1 MFESLPCQSQGNKCR
16 NSILITCHYPDII
29 VVAAVFYDHWH
40 NPKSDL
46 GGHFNAI
53 CLKSNRKVQTAI
65 QNANFLHWICVSQSG
80 RKLQTG
86 IQNGKIW
93 HWICISK
100 INKMWLTKNLL
111 NNNIVESRTT
121 RTTRTWWLALWIKHI
136 LSKPG
141 QEWKDKTLT
150 QVTNICYDLWY
161 LLLKLIVK
169 QCMLRFA

>member
-16 NSILITCHYPDII
+16 NSVLITCHYPDII

-80 RKLQTG
+80 RKLQTV
-86 IQNGKIW
+86 IQNGEFDIEYASVKLIRCDWQKIY
-93 HWICISK
+93 WII
-100 INKMWLTKNLL
+100 I
-111 NNNIVESRTT
+111 
-121 RTTRTWWLALWIKHI
+121 
-136 LSKPG
+136 
-141 QEWKDKTLT
+141 
-150 QVTNICYDLWY
+150 
-161 LLLKLIVK
+161 LLKVGQQEQQELGD
-169 QCMLRFA
+169 